1 MLRSQYNYINGHQ
14 LLIVNKQILLAS
26 IIANVAENSME
37 NMHVDQMSGCKRLIA
52 SCMLHHEKLSK
63 NFQCTS
69 VSCCFWMQN
78 DLLLGHNLCLLHSLQ
93 SLLTILAPIVKPT
106 MSTCK
111 SEEMSTFQSNSGH
124 NILQNS
130 LEYYTVPTFGSRNG
144 AFKKFALKVGK

>member
-26 IIANVAENSME
+26 IITNVAENSME
-37 NMHVDQMSGCKRLIA
+37 NMHVDWMSGCKRLIA
-52 SCMLHHEKLSK
+52 SCMLHYGKLSK
-63 NFQCTS
+63 IFQCTS
-69 VSCCFWMQN
+69 VSWCFWMQN

-93 SLLTILAPIVKPT
+93 SLLTILAPLVKPT

-130 LEYYTVPTFGSRNG
+130 LEYYTVPTFGSKNG